1 MQGALEN
8 GTETV
13 HFNNVNVF
21 YLLKKIVMIKLNR
34 MTDYGVMITVHV
46 CRGGNNISTAPSLS
60 LTTGLPLP
68 TVSKILK
75 KLAKKQ
81 IITSHR
87 GVNGG
92 YSRRRPLSQI
102 SVAEMIEALDGPVVL
117 TACVEGAEDSCNVES
132 LCPVSGGWNR
142 VNKAIRNTLEEI
154 SLEELCMSAKLPEL
168 VKPTDGDEI
177 SGDFIQCR

>member
-1 MQGALEN
+1 M
-8 GTETV
+8 
-13 HFNNVNVF
+13 F
-21 YLLKKIVMIKLNR
+21 KLNR

-46 CRGGNNISTAPSLS
+46 CKGGDNITTAPSLS

-102 SVAEMIEALDGPVVL
+102 SVVEMIEALDGPVVL
-117 TACVEGAEDSCNVES
+117 TACVEGAENSCNVES

-142 VNKAIRNTLEEI
+142 VNRAIRNTLKEI

-168 VKPTDGDEI
+168 VKPADGDEI